1 MTNPSFLSPAANN
14 APQFMG
20 GTGDPPVPAGDSP
33 AATLFV
39 LVPVLE
45 LVPVLVVVL
54 ALDSSLC
61 FLA

>member
-1 MTNPSFLSPAANN
+1 
-14 APQFMG
+14 MG